1 MEAIK
6 KMNLFYLMLGR
17 KLAIIAAQKLE
28 F

>member
-6 KMNLFYLMLGR
+6 KMNLFYLMLKR
-17 KLAIIAAQKLE
+17 KLAIIAAQKQG